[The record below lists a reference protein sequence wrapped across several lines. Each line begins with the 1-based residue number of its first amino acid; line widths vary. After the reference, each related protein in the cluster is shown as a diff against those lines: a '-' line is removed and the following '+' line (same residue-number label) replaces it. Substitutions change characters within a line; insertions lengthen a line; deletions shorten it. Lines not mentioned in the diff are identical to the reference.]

1 MKSMESLYKE
11 ILSNES
17 LRQALANAG
26 KAGRMEKFLKD
37 QNCEADPS
45 QWEAFLREK
54 GVELSDEAVE
64 DVSGGFI

>member
-17 LRQALANAG
+17 LRQALTNAG

-37 QNCEADPS
+37 KN
-45 QWEAFLREK
+45 
-54 GVELSDEAVE
+54 
-64 DVSGGFI
+64 

>member
-1 MKSMESLYKE
+1 M
-11 ILSNES
+11 
-17 LRQALANAG
+17 
-26 KAGRMEKFLKD
+26 KD
-37 QNCEADPS
+37 QNCEADTS